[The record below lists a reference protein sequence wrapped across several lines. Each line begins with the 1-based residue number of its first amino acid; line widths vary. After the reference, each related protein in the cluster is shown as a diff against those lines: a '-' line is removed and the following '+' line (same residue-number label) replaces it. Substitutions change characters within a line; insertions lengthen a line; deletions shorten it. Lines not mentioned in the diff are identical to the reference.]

1 VNLIERAK
9 KVLEIESKAVA
20 ALMDRVGKEFV
31 SAVELIDGCR
41 GRLIVTG
48 LGKSGLIGKKI
59 ASTFASMGIPSL
71 FMHPVEGVHGDLGMV
86 VKGDVLIA
94 ISNSGETEE
103 ILKLL
108 PVIKRFGV
116 KLIALTGNPESTL
129 ARLSDVVLDVGV
141 EEEACV
147 LDLLPTASTTAT
159 LAMGDALAVTLLEK
173 RGFRPD
179 DLAVFHPGG
188 VIGKKLL
195 LLVRDLMHSGDALP
209 LVREDATLKD
219 VIYEISSK
227 RMGVTSVVDRKGTLQ
242 GIVTDGDLRR
252 LMERETFQF
261 SVRAADFMTRNPKT
275 IEDSALAAEALQVM
289 EKHSITSL
297 LILNGSRQPKG
308 IIHLHDILRSGVA

>member
-1 VNLIERAK
+1 MSIIERAK

-20 ALMDRVGKEFV
+20 ALIDRVGLEFV
-31 SAVELIDGCR
+31 SAVELIDKCR

-48 LGKSGLIGKKI
+48 IGKSGLIGKKI
-59 ASTFASMGIPSL
+59 ASTFASMGVPAL

-94 ISNSGETEE
+94 ISKSGETEE

-108 PVIKRFGV
+108 SVIKRFGI

-129 ARLSDVVLDVGV
+129 ARRSDVVLNVGV
-141 EEEACV
+141 SEEACV

-173 RGFRPD
+173 RGFSPD
-179 DLAVFHPGG
+179 DLALLHPGG

-195 LLVRDLMHSGDALP
+195 LLVGDLMHSGNELP
-209 LVREDATLKD
+209 LVREEATLKD

-227 RMGVTSVVDRKGTLQ
+227 RLGVTSVVDGEGTLK

-252 LMERETFQF
+252 LMERQEFPI
-261 SVRAADFMTRNPKT
+261 SVRAADFMTKNPKT

-308 IIHLHDILRSGVA
+308 IIHLHDILRSGVV